1 MNLVES
7 FCDEIRLYTYRDI
20 EDIDYTTDQSE
31 FEVVDGEE
39 GDNGIIKY
47 YSLSGDLLAVKTVY
61 GGDSE
66 DIEFTEIGKNILK
79 VKALEIFNKNID
91 LLS

>member
-20 EDIDYTTDQSE
+20 EDIDYTTDYSE

-47 YSLSGDLLAVKTVY
+47 YNLSGDLLAIKTVY
-61 GGDSE
+61 SGDSE

-79 VKALEIFNKNID
+79 VKALEIFNKNIES
-91 LLS
+91 L